1 MRRNADPTGRPRTV
15 FLVASSLAAALA
27 SSGCLSGPLS
37 EGNAAQPHLERKV
50 FNISCDDGRRYAA
63 KALKARSYR
72 ITGVERNGN
81 DTVVEGRNDAEKL
94 SSRLTVTCAGDG
106 VTPPPVTTCS
116 FVPRVLRE
124 S

>member
-50 FNISCDDGRRYAA
+50 FNISCEDGRRYAA
-63 KALKARSYR
+63 KTLKVGFR
-72 ITGVERNGN
+72 IE
-81 DTVVEGRNDAEKL
+81 D
-94 SSRLTVTCAGDG
+94 
-106 VTPPPVTTCS
+106 
-116 FVPRVLRE
+116 
-124 S
+124 